1 MLATK
6 NFAALHKSQKQ
17 RLETGFVLPISIAL
31 GMVML
36 ALASVSLLV
45 AQSDRNN
52 ASARQQS
59 GASVLVGD
67 SAISRVLVQLSK
79 PNNGALLTRNY
90 DPINPKNN
98 KNYLGPDGVPNN
110 GDETVTLLDE
120 WTGYNPS
127 TKPCFQQLGWTAPN
141 MVLAGSLGKE
151 ESYTIRAYRYDKQQ
165 KLGTVLVEGN
175 YKGQVSLVAITLVIE
190 PVLDDFPGIALIN
203 PTNGT
208 TTNSPGVIALRGR
221 EILGSKG
228 NVYYMPY
235 NSADPSLTASSAPE
249 DTTRPSYLNAIRSSD
264 TQDGASEDTVDGK
277 IFACQLNP
285 SIPQGIQGTNLGVI
299 TNSQTLKGVG
309 GKVPTF
315 YRIEEID
322 LNNNEIL
329 TVDTTGGPVYF
340 DVINNGSGRGITL
353 RDTARILNIR
363 TDGQSPR
370 VGDLRFMAREDSLVT
385 LYDKTCI
392 QNAFLWFYLDELR
405 LLTSGPGCPGGQ
417 NTNFE
422 GVAWMEAI
430 LSSKNAS
437 GNRNVNYRGVPGA
450 NYDTQVTPG
459 VTSGISVPDDIT
471 SLIDLL
477 EYVDWPVKY
486 QYGAIKNWQQVN

>member
-1 MLATK
+1 MLAIF
-6 NFAALHKSQKQ
+6 FAALRKTQKQ
-17 RLETGFVLPISIAL
+17 HPEDGFALPIAIAL
-31 GMVML
+31 GMVMI
-36 ALASVSLLV
+36 ALGTTSLLI

-59 GASVLVGD
+59 GASLLVGD

-79 PNNGALLTRNY
+79 PNNGLLLTRNY
-90 DPINPKNN
+90 DPINAKTD
-98 KNYLGPDGVPNN
+98 KNYLGPDGVPNS
-110 GDETVTLLDE
+110 GDETGTALDE
-120 WTGYNPS
+120 WTGYDPS
-127 TKPCFQQLGWTAPN
+127 TKPCFQQVGRNSPN
-141 MVLAGSLGKE
+141 MALTGSIGTE
-151 ESYTIRAYRYDKQQ
+151 GTYTIRAYRYDKAQ
-165 KLGTVLVEGN
+165 KSGTVLVEGN
-175 YKGQVSLVAITLVIE
+175 YKGQASMVAITLAIE

-203 PTNGT
+203 PTNGAT
-208 TTNSPGVIALRGR
+208 ANSPGVIALRGR

-277 IFACQLNP
+277 IFACQLTP

-299 TNSQTLKGVG
+299 TTSQTVKGVG
-309 GKVPTF
+309 GNVPTL
-315 YRIEEID
+315 YRIEEVD
-322 LNNNEIL
+322 LDNNEIL
-329 TVDTTGGPVYF
+329 TIDTTGGPVYF

-353 RDTARILNIR
+353 RDTAQILNIR
-363 TDGQSPR
+363 TDGKTPR
-370 VGDLRFMAREDSLVT
+370 VGDLRFMARQDSVVT
-385 LYDKTCI
+385 LYNKTCI

-437 GNRNVNYRGVPGA
+437 GNRNVNYRGVTGR
-450 NYDTQVTPG
+450 NYDTLVTPG
-459 VTSGISVPDDIT
+459 ATSGLAVPDDLT

-486 QYGAIKNWQQVN
+486 QYGAIKNWQRVN